1 MIPDVIRALDS
12 NTGGIISIGRSVSG
26 YCQCNLL
33 EELQLI
39 SFTIGQLSCCYQ
51 INVLISV

>member
-12 NTGGIISIGRSVSG
+12 NTGGIISIGWSVSG
-26 YCQCNLL
+26 YCHCNLL
-33 EELQLI
+33 EQLQLI

-51 INVLISV
+51 INILISV